1 MIALVGRRWYARP
14 VMDASINLWL
24 QSLGYDGSI
33 GVVHRS
39 AQDVRPD
46 HPYAREI
53 DLLLRRNGDVRSAAV
68 FEVDRVPAVCF
79 IEPTSRQLMDPHF
92 VSEVR
97 RKIWNQNLVSILIV
111 VRGDQATAYPAPR
124 LLPPESPLSLADARA
139 DGRFSAA
146 DVASGEIHSRLPN
159 WFDRRYRVDRVMQ
172 DNLSAAV
179 ELLEGFD
186 LSLEQA
192 QLLLGKCIFVSY
204 LEDREIVGQRY
215 RKSRKTRR
223 LLELLEAADGAALH
237 RYFRKLKEDF
247 NGDLLEIEGGA
258 NVDWQRLD
266 TRVFGLLKEFL
277 LQTRLRD
284 GQASLWPY
292 DFKYIP
298 VELLSGIYESFLN
311 DEQRSKG
318 AVYTPRHLA
327 ALAVDEAF
335 RGIKEPWKEVVLDG
349 ACGSGILLTTAYR
362 RMLGAKRAAQT
373 RALSYEQRR
382 SVLMSGIR
390 GGDISAAATKVT
402 AFSLY
407 LALLEDLTPSDI
419 ALLQEDRNVKM
430 PPLIGEVLARDGEG
444 DFFDDRNV
452 IAKPGSATIAL
463 SNPPWFEPKEAQG
476 PQLYET
482 WWRAH
487 NDEANLPLRQIAL
500 AFAQR
505 ATDALVPG
513 GRLCLILPTVCL
525 AAANAGPYLKS
536 WFGQM
541 APQRVFNF
549 ADMRRVLFDG
559 AVHPTAVVVG
569 TRRESKD
576 VGRIPVRESF
586 EYLAPKADISL
597 AFGRL
602 TVHSFDRK
610 QLHTHVVAD
619 DAELLRTYFWGA
631 ELDESLV
638 ARLRL
643 SGTFKDH
650 AAKDSRFVICKGFHA
665 TDSSKDASWP
675 GPLQDMDF
683 LSTARGA
690 SKFPRDRLFVRARDL
705 EPFPDRYET
714 VADYGSKGG
723 QAFSGV
729 RVIFPDGADSDSLE
743 IRACYADAPFCFTQ
757 TVGAIVDTQG
767 DRLLMQFVATYLRSK
782 LARYLMVYTAFSVT
796 MERPHVK
803 LKEIEKLPFLLP
815 EDHRYPAR
823 AQAIIRDVAALLAG
837 TRSRKEGAEEAAF
850 AGIREALDDLVF
862 DYFEL
867 TPTERQVV
875 NDTCDFLV
883 PSMQPSS
890 LASLNQ
896 PLHHAPTEADCKAY
910 SALLR
915 SELELWRERLK
926 GEGRFAVQWSPPASR
941 HSGATGIV
949 QISLTDKTS
958 SSRKQTPH
966 EVELVMRELR
976 GLDSY
981 PTVGSEVMSVA
992 SDFLLF
998 HGGDYFFVKPMV
1010 KRLWLAGAAAHDALR
1025 IVQTVRS
1032 AMVGH

>member
-1 MIALVGRRWYARP
+1 MLALE
-14 VMDASINLWL
+14 MDTHINRWL

-39 AQDVRPD
+39 TQDVRPD

-53 DLLLRRNGDVRSAAV
+53 DLLLRRSGDVRSSAV

-79 IEPTSRQLMDPHF
+79 IEPTSKQVMDPHF
-92 VSEVR
+92 ISEVR

-111 VRGDQATAYPAPR
+111 VSGDQATAYPAPR
-124 LLPPESPLSLADARA
+124 LLPPERPLSLTDART
-139 DGRFSAA
+139 DGKFSAA
-146 DVASGEIHSRLPN
+146 DVASGDIHARLPN
-159 WFDRRYRVDRVMQ
+159 WFDRRYRVDRVML

-179 ELLEGFD
+179 ELLEALK
-186 LSLEQA
+186 LSMEQA

-215 RKSRKTRR
+215 RESRKTKR
-223 LLELLEAADGAALH
+223 LLELLETADGAALD
-237 RYFRKLKEDF
+237 RYFRKLKADF

-258 NVDWQRLD
+258 NVAWKTLD
-266 TRVFGLLKEFL
+266 ARVFLLLKEFL

-311 DEQRSKG
+311 DAQRSKG

-335 RGIKEPWKEVVLDG
+335 RGIDEPWKEVVLDG

-362 RMLGAKRAAQT
+362 RMLGAKRAAQS

-382 SVLMSGIR
+382 SVLLSSIR

-419 ALLQEDRNVKM
+419 AMLQEDRNVKM
-430 PPLIGEVLARDGEG
+430 PPLIGEVLARDGEA
-444 DFFDDRNV
+444 DFFDDRNA
-452 IAKPGSATIAL
+452 IAQPGSATIVL
-463 SNPPWFEPKEAQG
+463 SNPPWFEPKEAHG
-476 PQLYET
+476 TQLYET
-482 WWRAH
+482 WWSER
-487 NDEANLPLRQIAL
+487 NEEAKLPLRQIAL

-513 GRLCLILPTVCL
+513 GRLCLILPSVCL

-536 WFGQM
+536 WFGQL

-549 ADMRRVLFDG
+549 ADMRLVLFDG

-569 TRRESKD
+569 ARRETKD
-576 VGRIPVRESF
+576 FDRIPVRESF
-586 EYLAPKADISL
+586 EYLVPKADISL

-610 QLHTHVVAD
+610 QLHTHAVAD
-619 DAELLRTYFWGA
+619 DAELLRTYFWGT

-650 AAKDSRFVICKGFHA
+650 ATKGSRFVICKGFHA
-665 TDSSKDASWP
+665 TDASKDASLP
-675 GPLQDMDF
+675 GPLKDMAF

-690 SKFPRDRLFVRARDL
+690 SRFPSDRLFVRSRDL

-714 VADYGSKGG
+714 VADYGSKDG
-723 QAFSGV
+723 QAFDGV
-729 RVIFPDGADSDSLE
+729 RVIFPDGADSNSLE
-743 IRACYADAPFCFTQ
+743 IRACYADKPFCFTQ

-767 DRLLMQFVATYLRSK
+767 DPSLMQFVAAYLRSK

-815 EDHRYPAR
+815 EDHRDPIR
-823 AQAIIRDVAALLAG
+823 AQTIIEEVVTLLAA
-837 TRSRKEGAEEAAF
+837 TRSRKDGIEEAAF
-850 AGIREALDDLVF
+850 AEIRKALDELIF
-862 DYFEL
+862 EYFEL
-867 TPTERQVV
+867 TPTECQVV
-875 NDTCDFLV
+875 NDTCDYLV
-883 PSMQPSS
+883 PSMQPGS
-890 LASLNQ
+890 LATLNQ
-896 PLHHAPTEADCKAY
+896 SLYHAPTDADCKAY
-910 SALLR
+910 TTLLR
-915 SELELWRERLK
+915 SELELWRKRLK
-926 GEGRFAVQWSPPASR
+926 GQGNFAVQWSPPRSR
-941 HSGATGIV
+941 HSSATGIV
-949 QISLTDKTS
+949 RISLTEKPS
-958 SSRKQTPH
+958 SRRKQTPR
-966 EVELVMRELR
+966 EVEQVMRELR

-998 HGGDYFFVKPMV
+998 HGGEYFFVKPMV
-1010 KRLWLAGAAAHDALR
+1010 KRLWLASAAAHDALR
-1025 IVQTVRS
+1025 IVQTVRVA
-1032 AMVGH
+1032 AMGH